1 MSKLL
6 KVTLLVHIGLAVL
19 FGLPLLGMPGRF
31 LGLTGWAPV
40 DPLLSRVLGA
50 ALLGFGWLDLRVLRL
65 NSRPTAQPLIEAGIL
80 FNGLAAAGLAWNMLG
95 AGWPWYVWTL
105 LGVFIAL
112 TVLWVVC
119 YLKK

>member
-6 KVTLLVHIGLAVL
+6 KVTLVVHIVLAVL
-19 FGLPLLGMPGRF
+19 FGVPLLGMPGRF
-31 LGLTGWAPV
+31 LDWLGWAPV

-50 ALLGFGWLDLRVLRL
+50 ALLGFGWLDFRALRQGNRAAA
-65 NSRPTAQPLIEAGIL
+65 RPLIEAGIV
-80 FNGLAAAGLAWNMLG
+80 FNGFAAAGLAWNMLG

-105 LGVFIAL
+105 LGGFSAL
-112 TVLWVVC
+112 TALWVVN

>member
-6 KVTLLVHIGLAVL
+6 KITLIIHIVLAAL

-105 LGVFIAL
+105 LSVFIVL
-112 TVLWVVC
+112 TALWVVN